1 MKFVKVPENREEEHL
16 KEFENNSTFTFE
28 GIDIKDKSGAK
39 DFEKLARE
47 KAGFKEKEM
56 IGYWFKGSVMN
67 RVYGLTESNAYPE
80 DLTFLAIPNLYNPV
94 FKMMIGA
101 RWFDDIVHNN
111 SIKQRAVDTG
121 VDPDFD
127 YVEEEEDEE

>member
-1 MKFVKVPENREEEHL
+1 MHYVKVPENREEEML

-80 DLTFLAIPNLYNPV
+80 DLTFLAIPNLYNPI

>member
-16 KEFENNSTFTFE
+16 KEFENTSAFTFE
-28 GIDIKDKSGAK
+28 GIDLSDKSNVVQ
-39 DFEKLARE
+39 FEQAAR
-47 KAGFKEKEM
+47 KAGFTEKHM

-67 RVYGLTESNAYPE
+67 RVYRLSGTNAYPE
-80 DLTFLAIPNLYNPV
+80 DLTFLVIPNLYNPI

>member
-16 KEFENNSTFTFE
+16 KEFENTSAFTFE
-28 GIDIKDKSGAK
+28 GIDLSDKSNVVQ
-39 DFEKLARE
+39 FEQAAR
-47 KAGFKEKEM
+47 KAGFTEKHM
-56 IGYWFKGSVMN
+56 IGYWFKGDVMN
-67 RVYGLTESNAYPE
+67 RVYRLSGTNAYPE
-80 DLTFLAIPNLYNPV
+80 DLTFLVIPNLYNPI

>member
-16 KEFENNSTFTFE
+16 KEFENTSAFTFE
-28 GIDIKDKSGAK
+28 GIDLSDKSNVVQ
-39 DFEKLARE
+39 FEQAAR
-47 KAGFKEKEM
+47 KAGFTEKHM

-67 RVYGLTESNAYPE
+67 RVYRLSGTNAYPE
-80 DLTFLAIPNLYNPV
+80 DLTFLVIPNLYNPI

-121 VDPDFD
+121 VDPDYD
-127 YVEEEEDEE
+127 YVEKEDSDEE

>member
-1 MKFVKVPENREEEHL
+1 
-16 KEFENNSTFTFE
+16 
-28 GIDIKDKSGAK
+28 
-39 DFEKLARE
+39 
-47 KAGFKEKEM
+47 M

-67 RVYGLTESNAYPE
+67 RVYGLTKSNAYPE
-80 DLTFLAIPNLYNPV
+80 DLTFLVIPHLYNPV